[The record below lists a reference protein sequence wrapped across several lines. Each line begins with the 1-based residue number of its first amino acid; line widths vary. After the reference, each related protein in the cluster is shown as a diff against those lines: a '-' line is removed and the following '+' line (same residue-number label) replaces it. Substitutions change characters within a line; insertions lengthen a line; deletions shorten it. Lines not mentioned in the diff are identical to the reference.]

1 MFAVRQ
7 ELRGMFDMTGL
18 FSQGRQP
25 PKFIVVQFARG
36 NLRWSPTTSI
46 SKMGPRQKRLGSDLV
61 FAVDRKYPQAALFEM
76 PMPGRFAM
84 PLDKSI
90 REYHLMTLLL
100 PGQPRSKALR
110 VTCPPVFTPLLERH
124 CQIIGKHFNWVSPKC
139 CLPTLL
145 CR

>member
-36 NLRWSPTTSI
+36 NLRWSPTISI
-46 SKMGPRQKRLGSDLV
+46 SKTGHRQKRLGSDLV

-76 PMPGRFAM
+76 PMLGRFAM
-84 PLDKSI
+84 PLNKSI
-90 REYHLMTLLL
+90 REYHPITRLLS
-100 PGQPRSKALR
+100 GQPRSKNLQA
-110 VTCPPVFTPLLERH
+110 TCPSAFKPITKRNCE
-124 CQIIGKHFNWVSPKC
+124 IIGKHFDWVSPKC
-139 CLPTLL
+139 FSPTPPWP
-145 CR
+145 